1 MKRFIVV
8 LSMLSI
14 LLLVFV
20 PVTLQAADLITTD
33 KKGYEEG
40 ESIYVTAQGGGKD
53 WVGIYLKTDVVE
65 STPSILWYYVAA
77 DGNQSGTSKN
87 IFNAEYNNE
96 RDSLESLPAASM
108 LFIFLRITATTCLIW

>member
-33 KKGYEEG
+33 KKGMKKVSLFMLLRKVVAKIGLVYTLRQMLL
-40 ESIYVTAQGGGKD
+40 SQHHPFY
-53 WVGIYLKTDVVE
+53 GITLRQTVINPGLLKY
-65 STPSILWYYVAA
+65 I
-77 DGNQSGTSKN
+77 
-87 IFNAEYNNE
+87 
-96 RDSLESLPAASM
+96 
-108 LFIFLRITATTCLIW
+108 